1 MIQYFYLFQN
11 NKKKNCAMKKQNIE
25 TKEAEI
31 RKKLAQSGITSAQ
44 EFEEIISNLKNQKER
59 LEYDL

>member
-1 MIQYFYLFQN
+1 
-11 NKKKNCAMKKQNIE
+11 MKKQNIE